1 LGVVLRRT
9 LAGFA
14 PLFLLVLQLHAE
26 ADLNEDE
33 LKMLHDSGGWEYIT
47 VSDPDNGIQTKHT
60 CFDGQ
65 PHPEECSGTLTL
77 NPDDTFVQ
85 KIHIHG
91 ETAQRHG
98 QYELNG
104 KEITLIDEL
113 GTRDGPYTLDINVE
127 SKQLS
132 LQITQT
138 VGVLVRIDLKLE
150 KEYKKQLQKKGISGV
165 DRITPYDPIR
175 SARLRYGVAGR
186 G

>member
-1 LGVVLRRT
+1 LGVVWKRT
-9 LAGFA
+9 LIVLI
-14 PLFLLVLQLHAE
+14 PLLLLGLRLNAD
-26 ADLNEDE
+26 ADLSGDE
-33 LKMLHDSGGWEYIT
+33 LKMLQDSGGWEYIT
-47 VSDPDNGIQTKHT
+47 ISDPDDGIQTKHT

-77 NPDDTFVQ
+77 NPDNTFVQ

-91 ETAQRHG
+91 ETVQRHG
-98 QYELNG
+98 QYELSG

-138 VGVLVRIDLKLE
+138 AGVLVRIDLKLE
-150 KEYKKQLQKKGISGV
+150 KEYKKQLQGKKG
-165 DRITPYDPIR
+165 
-175 SARLRYGVAGR
+175 
-186 G
+186 